1 MIILAKRDTAV
12 LLRVSEEE
20 LEQIRE
26 RMAVYGTTNM
36 SAFIRKMA
44 IDGYVVKLDLPELKE
59 MTRLLSSYSNNL
71 NQIAR
76 RVNATGNVYSSDL
89 LEIRQNQEAMWQAA
103 DKIIRALAKIK

>member
-1 MIILAKRDTAV
+1 M
-12 LLRVSEEE
+12 SEEE

-89 LEIRQNQEAMWQAA
+89 EEIRQNQDAMWQAA

>member
-1 MIILAKRDTAV
+1 MAKRDTAV

-89 LEIRQNQEAMWQAA
+89 EETRQNQEAMWQAA

>member
-1 MIILAKRDTAV
+1 MAKRDTAV

-89 LEIRQNQEAMWQAA
+89 EEIRQKQEAMWQAA

>member
-1 MIILAKRDTAV
+1 VGKRDTAI
-12 LLRVSEEE
+12 LLRMSEEE

-89 LEIRQNQEAMWQAA
+89 EEIRQNQESMWQAA

>member
-1 MIILAKRDTAV
+1 MAKRDTAV

-76 RVNATGNVYSSDL
+76 RVNASGNVYSSDL
-89 LEIRQNQEAMWQAA
+89 EEIRQNQEAMWQAA

>member
-1 MIILAKRDTAV
+1 VGKRDTSN

-20 LEQIRE
+20 LEQIRD
-26 RMAVYGTTNM
+26 RMDVYGTTNM

-89 LEIRQNQEAMWQAA
+89 EEIRQNQESMWQAA

>member
-1 MIILAKRDTAV
+1 VGKRDTAI
-12 LLRVSEEE
+12 LLRMSEEE
-20 LEQIRE
+20 LEQIRD

-89 LEIRQNQEAMWQAA
+89 EEIRQNQEAMWQAA

>member
-1 MIILAKRDTAV
+1 MGKRDTSI

-89 LEIRQNQEAMWQAA
+89 EEIRQNQEAMWQAA

>member
-1 MIILAKRDTAV
+1 MAKRDTAV

-89 LEIRQNQEAMWQAA
+89 EEIRQNQEAMWQAA

>member
-1 MIILAKRDTAV
+1 MEKREVTIKIRLSESELSMIRNKMDA
-12 LLRVSEEE
+12 
-20 LEQIRE
+20 
-26 RMAVYGTTNM
+26 YGTDNM

-89 LEIRQNQEAMWQAA
+89 EEIRQNQEAMWQAA

>member
-1 MIILAKRDTAV
+1 MGKRDTAI
-12 LLRVSEEE
+12 LLRMSEEE

-44 IDGYVVKLDLPELKE
+44 IDGYMVKLDLPELKE

-89 LEIRQNQEAMWQAA
+89 EEIRQNQEAMWQAA

>member
-1 MIILAKRDTAV
+1 MAKRDTAV

-89 LEIRQNQEAMWQAA
+89 EEIRQNQDAMWQAA

>member
-1 MIILAKRDTAV
+1 MGKRDTAI
-12 LLRVSEEE
+12 LLRMSEEE

-89 LEIRQNQEAMWQAA
+89 EEIRQNQDAMWQAA

>member
-1 MIILAKRDTAV
+1 VGKRDTAI
-12 LLRVSEEE
+12 LLRMSEEE

-89 LEIRQNQEAMWQAA
+89 EEIRQNQEAMWQAA

>member
-1 MIILAKRDTAV
+1 VGKRDTSI

-20 LEQIRE
+20 LEQIRD
-26 RMAVYGTTNM
+26 RMDVYGTTNM

-89 LEIRQNQEAMWQAA
+89 EEIRQNQEAMWQAA

>member
-1 MIILAKRDTAV
+1 MAKRDTAV

-36 SAFIRKMA
+36 AAFIRKMA

-89 LEIRQNQEAMWQAA
+89 EEIRQNQEAMWQAA

>member
-1 MIILAKRDTAV
+1 MGKRDTSI

-20 LEQIRE
+20 LEQIRD
-26 RMAVYGTTNM
+26 RMDVYGTTNM

-89 LEIRQNQEAMWQAA
+89 EEIRQNQEAMWQAE

>member
-1 MIILAKRDTAV
+1 MAKRDTAI
-12 LLRVSEEE
+12 LLRMSEEE

-89 LEIRQNQEAMWQAA
+89 EEIRQNQEAMWQAA

>member
-1 MIILAKRDTAV
+1 MGKRDTAF
-12 LLRVSEEE
+12 LLRMSEEE

-89 LEIRQNQEAMWQAA
+89 EEIRQNQESMWQAA

>member
-1 MIILAKRDTAV
+1 MAKRDTAV
-12 LLRVSEEE
+12 LLRVSEDE

-89 LEIRQNQEAMWQAA
+89 EEIRQNQESVWQAA

>member
-1 MIILAKRDTAV
+1 MGKRDTSI

-20 LEQIRE
+20 LEQIRD
-26 RMAVYGTTNM
+26 RMDVYGTTNM

-89 LEIRQNQEAMWQAA
+89 EEIRQNQDAMWQAA